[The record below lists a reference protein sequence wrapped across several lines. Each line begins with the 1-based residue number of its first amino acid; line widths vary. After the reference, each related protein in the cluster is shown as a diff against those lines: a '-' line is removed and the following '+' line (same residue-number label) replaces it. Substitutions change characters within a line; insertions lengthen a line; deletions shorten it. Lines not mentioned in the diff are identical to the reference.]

1 MARKIVIVG
10 GVAGGASAAARARR
24 CNEDAEI
31 LMIEKDEYVSFA
43 NCGLPYYIG
52 GEITDRK
59 KLLVATPEK
68 FETWFNVRVWTNHL
82 VTSIDRAAKTVTVL
96 DRKAETTK
104 TVEYDKLI
112 LAPGASPIVPSMDGI
127 HSSNIFTLRNVAD
140 TDRIKSYVD
149 LNHQAKAVVIGAGFI
164 GLEMVEM
171 LHHLGMDV
179 SLVEL
184 APQVLPP
191 LDPEMAHMV
200 EEELQAKGVKLHIGN
215 GLKGFETD
223 GDKATAVQLNDGTSL
238 PADLVILAIG
248 VRPST
253 ELAHAAQLEIG
264 KTGGIAINDYAQ
276 TSDPDIYAVG
286 DAVEYRNGVT
296 DILQRIPLAG
306 PANRAGR
313 VAGEHAASDQS
324 PPIPSVLGTAIVR
337 AFDKVAAVT
346 GCNQRCIDA
355 MDYKTHHVIIPAK
368 NHAGYYPGAQEMVI
382 KLIYQPVDGKII
394 GAQIVGGDGVDKRI
408 DVIATVIRFG
418 GTIDDLAGLDLSYA
432 PPFGNAKDAVHLAA
446 FAAQNDLRNLESFV
460 ADPPEGDQIV
470 DVRTQAEWDA
480 GHLPNAVHM
489 PLHEIRERVSE
500 LDAGMPTTVV
510 CRGGQRAYYASR
522 ILRQNGFKQIKTMS
536 GGMMMRPH
544 QEKKRQIQE
553 QVK

>member
-1 MARKIVIVG
+1 MTRKIVIVG

-31 LMIEKDEYVSFA
+31 LMIEKDQYVSFA

-82 VTSIDRAAKTVTVL
+82 VTAIDRQNKSIAVM
-96 DRKAETTK
+96 DRKTETSR

-112 LAPGASPIVPSMDGI
+112 LAPGADPIVPPIDGI
-127 HSSNIFTLRNVAD
+127 KSANVFTLRNVAD
-140 TDRIKSYVD
+140 TDRIKSFVD
-149 LNHQAKAVVIGAGFI
+149 QDNKAKAVVIGAGFI

-171 LHHLGMDV
+171 LHHIGMDV

-200 EEELQAKGVKLHIGN
+200 EEALEAKDIKMHLGN
-215 GLKGFETD
+215 GLAGFVTD
-223 GDKATAVQLNDGTSL
+223 GDKATAVKLNDGTEL

-253 ELAHAAQLEIG
+253 DLAKAAELEIG
-264 KTGGIAINDYAQ
+264 KMGGIAINDYAQ

-296 DILQRIPLAG
+296 DVLQRIPLAG

-313 VAGEHAASDQS
+313 VAGEHAACDQA

-337 AFDKVAAVT
+337 VFDKVAAVT
-346 GCNQRCIDA
+346 GCNQRCID
-355 MDYKTHHVIIPAK
+355 MMGYQTHDVIIPA
-368 NHAGYYPGAQEMVI
+368 NSHAGYYPGAEEMVI
-382 KLIYQPVDGKII
+382 KLVYLPQNGKVI
-394 GAQIVGGDGVDKRI
+394 GAQIVGGAGVDKRI
-408 DVIATVIRFG
+408 DVIATVICFG
-418 GTIDDLAGLDLSYA
+418 GTIDDLAGLDLAYA
-432 PPFGNAKDAVHLAA
+432 PPFGSAKDPVHLAA
-446 FAAQNDLRNLESFV
+446 FAAQNDLRDMEKFI
-460 ADPPEGDQIV
+460 ADPPTGDQVV
-470 DVRTQAEWDA
+470 DVRTDAEWKA
-480 GHLPNAVHM
+480 GHLPNATHM
-489 PLHEIRERVSE
+489 PLHEIRERVKE
-500 LDAGMPTTVV
+500 LDPSLPTTVV

-522 ILRQNGFKQIKTMS
+522 ILRQNSFTQIKTLS

-544 QEKKRQIQE
+544 QEKKLQIKE
-553 QVK
+553 TV